1 MSKVNKKSNL
11 SSKIRQLREESH
23 LSQEDMAEALDCSAQ
38 YLSLIEN
45 GHRMPSGKFIMKL
58 ASFFELSP
66 GELFKD
72 YHSLTAP
79 QTNLTRKASLQKI
92 INLLE
97 PLSAKELDKI
107 YKIITIISK

>member
-11 SSKIRQLREESH
+11 SSKVRQLREESH

-72 YHSLTAP
+72 YHSHPTQQA
-79 QTNLTRKASLQKI
+79 NLSRKTRIQKI
-92 INLLE
+92 VNLLE

-107 YKIITIISK
+107 YKIIKIISK